1 MEWQI
6 IKMKNTLL
14 LSGNREEE
22 IGYEYR
28 EEARGRHLYHGTVL
42 YLNYKDGY
50 MNQYLR

>member
-28 EEARGRHLYHGTVL
+28 EEARGRHLYHVL